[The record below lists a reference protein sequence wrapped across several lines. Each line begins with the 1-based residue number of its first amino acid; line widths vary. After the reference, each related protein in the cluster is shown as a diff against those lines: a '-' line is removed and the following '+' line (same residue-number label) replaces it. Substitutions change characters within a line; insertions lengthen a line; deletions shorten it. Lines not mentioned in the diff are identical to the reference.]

1 MHMHVARARIFV
13 SIFRRFSFPKKH
25 THAAWGCDHLSICI
39 AINLNITK
47 PLYTILRVE
56 IVLSHMAW
64 SAKSQSALEVA
75 LRQTRKPLSANR
87 KDIVHF
93 WEDIARRVGGHSAQS
108 CWERFK
114 QIRYALLEET
124 HSPKKA
130 AVGDFSLFQDDVDDK
145 TIPWDGAQIVKFQDV
160 LRKYPRTLESQER
173 WRLIAIDMN
182 KSVDA
187 CKHAF
192 REIAASI
199 RTGQPLSIAKVNLI
213 QESSNMTVT

>member
-1 MHMHVARARIFV
+1 M
-13 SIFRRFSFPKKH
+13 
-25 THAAWGCDHLSICI
+25 
-39 AINLNITK
+39 
-47 PLYTILRVE
+47 
-56 IVLSHMAW
+56 
-64 SAKSQSALEVA
+64 
-75 LRQTRKPLSANR
+75 RQTPKPRSVNR

-93 WEDIARRVGGHSAQS
+93 WEDIARRVEGHSAKD

-114 QIRYALLEET
+114 QIRYALLEEAQ
-124 HSPKKA
+124 SPNKT
-130 AVGDFSLFQDDVDDK
+130 VVEDISLFQDDVDDK
-145 TIPWDGAQIVKFQDV
+145 THSWDGAEIVKFQDV

-213 QESSNMTVT
+213 QENSNMTVT

>member
-1 MHMHVARARIFV
+1 MGRHCPKSWGSFGAELLGTVQTNTVCVARRNTLTKE
-13 SIFRRFSFPKKH
+13 SCRRRF
-25 THAAWGCDHLSICI
+25 
-39 AINLNITK
+39 
-47 PLYTILRVE
+47 
-56 IVLSHMAW
+56 
-64 SAKSQSALEVA
+64 
-75 LRQTRKPLSANR
+75 
-87 KDIVHF
+87 
-93 WEDIARRVGGHSAQS
+93 
-108 CWERFK
+108 
-114 QIRYALLEET
+114 
-124 HSPKKA
+124 
-130 AVGDFSLFQDDVDDK
+130 FSVPDDVDDK